1 MINPET
7 TSKEQMK
14 RLFKEFAEDYNT
26 ATLPHDKYY
35 NMDAY
40 EKRMT
45 IIRGGESNLLEGLD
59 TYDPN
64 MDILSHTKTMKRAP
78 TEKEVYLSREELE
91 ELRRVKIEREQI
103 GKMKLLGMNVDSTT
117 GVRMDKSYD

>member
-14 RLFKEFAEDYNT
+14 KFFKEFTEDYNT
-26 ATLPHDKYY
+26 ATLPHEKYY

-45 IIRGGESNLLEGLD
+45 IIRSGEGNLLEGLD

-64 MDILSHTKTMKRAP
+64 ADVLSHSKSLKHAP

-91 ELRRVKIEREQI
+91 DLRRVKIERDQI
-103 GKMKLLGMNVDSTT
+103 GKMKLLGMNIDSKT
-117 GVRMDKSYD
+117 GVRMDTSYD